1 MKKPKYQRIILKISG
16 EAMKGKRDYG
26 IDPEYVIYLAKEIK
40 SVHQIGVQI
49 AVVVGAGNIFRG
61 LAGSKHGLDRATAD
75 YMGMLAT
82 IFNALALQDGLEKIG
97 LTTRLQT
104 AIEVKQIAEMFIR
117 RKALRHLEKNRIV
130 ILGGGTGL
138 PFITTDTTAAMRCL
152 ELGCDAV
159 FKATKVDGVYD
170 DDPIKNP
177 RAKKLTA
184 LSLDRAFNDDK
195 IKIMD
200 KSAISL
206 CRDNGTKIV
215 IFKLNQAGNFKK
227 AVMGEKVGTT
237 IC

>member
-1 MKKPKYQRIILKISG
+1 
-16 EAMKGKRDYG
+16 MKGKRDYG